1 MAFSGT
7 PTVTQV
13 SDTELRITGV
23 SLAASAVGTIGLTGA
38 TGTPPDITLPATFRA
53 APYTYQAVAIGL
65 QDEITVVINPVSAG
79 PLTNLQPSVSKT
91 GTAVTDFRISIENT
105 NSGSATQ
112 TLEII
117 VRTARGKVG
126 QPSRLS

>member
-1 MAFSGT
+1 MAFTGT

-13 SDTELRITGV
+13 NDTELRITGV
-23 SLAASAVGTIGLTGA
+23 SLVASAVGTIGLTGA

-53 APYTYQAVAIGL
+53 AAYTYQAVTIGL
-65 QDEITVVINPVSAG
+65 QDAITVDINPDSAG

-117 VRTARGKVG
+117 VRAARGKVG